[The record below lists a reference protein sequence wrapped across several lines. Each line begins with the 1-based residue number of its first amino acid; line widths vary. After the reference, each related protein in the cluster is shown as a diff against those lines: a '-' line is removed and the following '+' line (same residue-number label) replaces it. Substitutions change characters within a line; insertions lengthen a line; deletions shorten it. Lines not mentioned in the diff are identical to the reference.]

1 MEKWKDNIHTRF
13 PHDCFGVRK
22 MIALGD
28 TEVPVSV
35 LILPNAV
42 GWVGCADAK
51 HTRRPAAVMPFLPEF
66 AATTNVHFHK

>member
-1 MEKWKDNIHTRF
+1 
-13 PHDCFGVRK
+13 

>member
-1 MEKWKDNIHTRF
+1 
-13 PHDCFGVRK
+13 

-51 HTRRPAAVMPFLPEF
+51 HTRRPAAVMPFLLQF
-66 AATTNVHFHK
+66 AATPTCIFINNKVFVTKKNRIYIYIS